1 MADSKLDLE
10 PTPEEPKK
18 LNKKVVGVVVAI
30 LIIGIGYLWFGGDS
44 QESKPTTRTEE
55 SVNKNKITAD
65 DKANRLVND
74 EKQQEE
80 HDHSHGHSHQLT
92 PQPNPQPQS
101 QPQQQQISPE
111 QQAEMQRRSAEL
123 AKKAQE
129 QAQAEQ
135 AEKQANNSDI
145 FFSFSSNKG
154 SNTPEQEG
162 TRTLSDMWRE
172 STGQYSNGSANG
184 SYTNSVNNN
193 YNNNSNDGYITV
205 VGSQR

>member
-1 MADSKLDLE
+1 MADTKLDLE

-18 LNKKVVGVVVAI
+18 LNKKVLGVVIAI

-65 DKANRLVND
+65 DKANRLIND
-74 EKQQEE
+74 EHNHE
-80 HDHSHGHSHQLT
+80 HNHNHSHELT
-92 PQPNPQPQS
+92 PQPTPQLPT
-101 QPQQQQISPE
+101 QPQQITPE
-111 QQAEMQRRSAEL
+111 QQAEMQRRTAEL

-129 QAQAEQ
+129 EAQAEQ

-145 FFSFSSNKG
+145 FFSFGSNKG
-154 SNTPEQEG
+154 SNAPEQEG

-172 STGQYSNGSANG
+172 STGQSSNGSTNG
-184 SYTNSVNNN
+184 SYNNSVNNS
-193 YNNNSNDGYITV
+193 YNNSTNDGYITV

>member
-80 HDHSHGHSHQLT
+80 HDHSHSHQLT

-135 AEKQANNSDI
+135 AEKHANNSDI

-172 STGQYSNGSANG
+172 STGQSSNGSANG